1 MTPFAVALLTGAG
14 AMLAIGAWITVT
26 DWLAARRERAG
37 IERPWDWERDGG
49 TTYPLC
55 HVHPVERWD
64 KWA

>member
-1 MTPFAVALLTGAG
+1 MTAWFPALAGLVAGAG
-14 AMLAIGAWITVT
+14 VIGAWITFSV
-26 DWLAARRERAG
+26 WREARRERAG
-37 IERPWDWERDGG
+37 IERPWDWEHDGG